1 MSVLLLGLLLV
12 TSGLAHGQPLTFIG
26 RINWLE
32 TAKKFSGWAERK
44 PPFIRSKQTREPTTS
59 FVISKRMVVV
69 GRLCSNDLTA
79 QFDFGTE
86 IGTSIEMASELPDW
100 LVRWRAFMR
109 ANELIHELTNQF
121 DDNSTLRIE
130 IYGDRNP
137 GSQHANDFYF
147 SEYYFRLN
155 DEKSEY
161 EAAIF
166 IDWQHLV
173 GNASTGWYDITY
185 SNGVKFSTIDHNNDP
200 DPDCQQIFHLGGW
213 WTHYCGLIS
222 LNGEYTPRKFGDGYG
237 LFFTVAGQFVVNP
250 KTTRMMVRDR
260 ETK

>member
-12 TSGLAHGQPLTFIG
+12 TSGLAHGQPLTNQLARNCKEVQRMGGTKTAVYTIQTNSGTHNVLCDQQTNGGGWTVVQQRFDGAI
-26 RINWLE
+26 RFWNRNWNE
-32 TAKKFSGWAERK
+32 YRNG
-44 PPFIRSKQTREPTTS
+44 
-59 FVISKRMVVV
+59 
-69 GRLCSNDLTA
+69 
-79 QFDFGTE
+79 FGTPGLME
-86 IGTSIEMASELPDW
+86 SFYAG
-100 LVRWRAFMR
+100 
-109 ANELIHELTNQF
+109 NELIHELTNQF